1 MKAFW
6 NTGWVTFVDYDP
18 ATETLGQPSDMY
30 LIFDRPGTG
39 SAGLEVDSRSFW
51 VSLLGNDNAIVRID
65 AKTGAFH
72 KLPGL
77 STGGSSDLAWL
88 GDELLASTVTGHL
101 YAVTPPP
108 SWTKREIL
116 YAPDAIREFSVATC
130 GSVIV
135 AAVNYGSLS
144 VLNSSG
150 QTLGLITSD
159 EGDLFATSAM
169 AGPIAFYRDQLVVA
183 DTAGLEL
190 YALTPRP

>member
-1 MKAFW
+1 
-6 NTGWVTFVDYDP
+6 
-18 ATETLGQPSDMY
+18 
-30 LIFDRPGTG
+30 
-39 SAGLEVDSRSFW
+39 
-51 VSLLGNDNAIVRID
+51 
-65 AKTGAFH
+65 
-72 KLPGL
+72 
-77 STGGSSDLAWL
+77 
-88 GDELLASTVTGHL
+88 VTGHL